1 MLLLIGSFSV
11 LGTFE
16 MHSQVIGQQEA
27 SITQG
32 VTFQWE
38 DDQDVNGDN
47 DIDNT
52 ENNRSATIQ
61 SITVGNDVFNT
72 FVAPSGYQLTR
83 LGGNGNIAARHSRNG
98 IVLNRTTPPF
108 SGEVIG
114 TSASA
119 TFDPTDTGSA
129 WDNAALA
136 AFQDKNLNH
145 YFTSNGN
152 GQNICGNFSGVVD
165 TGNAQ
170 KQTLFYNPPIPSN
183 QDGIIAI
190 TERGGNNC
198 FYIRFYG
205 TKLGSNTETIL
216 GDTFVRTSGDLRGG
230 DGPNPPAPGSDYWE
244 SDREIENSQSIAIAL
259 FELNSVAPTGSKIT
273 RVEFVA
279 ASLDDGDGKLF
290 ILQKY
295 AVDQLEIGCLNEKFE
310 GNIDLSNNVPQGSTY
325 SVVSGPSP
333 AGEAFNLNSNGTFS
347 YTPPAGYTGSVVFEY
362 QVCLP
367 APNSS
372 VCDTA
377 FVTLDYVSPPE
388 AAIIDL
394 DCNSN
399 GTTNLIVTSPL
410 GNNLEYSINNGPF
423 QSDTTFSNLSE
434 GSYVVT
440 VRDKNTGCSQAS
452 VSGFVIENLEVA
464 IPIDVADVSCFGGND
479 GAINL
484 EPSGG
489 KAPYEFEWSNGATTE
504 DLSGLSAGTY
514 TVVVTD
520 AYGCEL
526 EATAVVSG
534 PAKAVSIKPN
544 TVITA
549 VSCFEGNDGA
559 INITPD
565 GGTPPYT
572 YVWSNGAT
580 TQDIS
585 NLEAG
590 SYTVTVIDANN
601 CEAESTFSVEQPTA
615 ALSITDTI
623 TNVLCNGDDSGA
635 VQLTVSGG
643 TAPYTYEWSDGS
655 TTAHLEDV
663 TAGSYSVVVRDANDC
678 EIQESFT
685 ITEPDSPLSINLTRE
700 NATTAQNCA
709 DGTAIAAVTG
719 GTAPYTYLWSNGA
732 TVATISNL
740 ADGTYSVTVKDANGC
755 EITQSV
761 VVDCINTCD
770 AVIAIGTVRDVLCAG
785 EETGSTT
792 VSASSEANPDAL
804 FTFTWSNGDVDAGVT
819 SSTLDNIGAGVYTV
833 SVTIDGTVCQPVE
846 QSVTISEPSS
856 AVGVTIVTE
865 DETGPGLSNGEA
877 KATATGGVAPYTYS
891 WSTGATTA
899 EINNLSPGDYTVE
912 VTDANG
918 CTVENT
924 VTINPGS
931 CNNLA
936 ITTGVEDVTCNG
948 FSDGSI
954 ISTTT
959 GGNGPFTYS
968 WSNGATTENIN
979 NVTAGSY
986 TVTVT
991 DSFTNCTAQSTV
1003 TVNEPTVLSAGIAVN
1018 NVLCFGE
1025 STGSLNLTV
1034 SGGTPDYTYEWS
1046 GGQTIEDL
1054 TALPAGNYSVIVT
1067 DGNGCTT
1074 TAQAVISQPASAVT
1088 ADVSSTNE
1096 NGATANDG
1104 TATVLPEGGTM
1115 PYTILW
1121 SNGET
1126 TNTIDGLDA
1135 GDYAVVVTDAN
1146 GCTYEET
1153 ITVASTNQVPA
1164 PVNDS
1169 ATTSED
1175 TAVAINVTDNDS
1187 FGSDGPNDSVIVI
1200 TEQPENGSVTVD
1212 DGGTP
1217 NDPTDDTVLY
1227 TPEPDFNGTDTFEY
1241 EITDSNGDSETATVT
1256 VVVTPVDDV
1265 VSDTSNTDE
1274 DVPVE
1279 IDVLGNDT
1287 FDENADVAITD
1298 VTDPA
1303 NGTVEI
1309 NDNGT
1314 VTYTPNPDFNG
1325 EDTFEY
1331 TVTVT
1336 NPDGTTTT
1344 ETAIVTVTV
1353 SPIVDVADDAETT
1366 PEDTPVNVDVL
1377 GNDTFEGTN
1386 NEVTDVTDPANGTVV
1401 INDDGT
1407 VTYTPDPDFNGE
1419 DTFDYTVT
1427 VTNPDGTTTT
1437 ETATVVVTVTPEQDV
1452 MDDAATTPE
1461 DTPVDID
1468 VLENDGFDPAADV
1481 AVTDVT
1487 DPANGTVV
1495 INDDGTVTYTP
1506 DPDFNGED
1514 TFDYTVTVTNPDG
1527 TTTTETATVVVT
1539 VTPEED
1545 VMDDAATTP
1554 EDTPV
1559 DIDVL
1564 ENDGFDPAADVAVTD
1579 VTDPANGT
1587 VVINDDGTVTY
1598 TPDPDFNGEDTF
1610 DYTVTVTNPD
1620 GTTTTETATVVV
1632 TVTPEEDVMDDAAT
1646 TPEDTPVD
1654 IDVLENDGFDPAAD
1668 VAVTDVTDPA
1678 NGTVVIND
1686 DGTVTYTPDPDFNGE
1701 DTFDYTVTVTNPDGT
1716 TTTETATVVVT
1727 VTPEEDVMDDAATTP
1742 EDTPVDIDVLENDGF
1757 DPAADVAVTDVTD
1770 PANGTVVIND
1780 DGTVTYTPDPDFNGE
1795 DTFDYTVTVT
1805 NPDGTTTTETATVV
1819 VTVTPEQ
1826 DVMDDAATTPEDTP
1840 VDIDVLEND
1849 GFDPAADVAVTDVTD
1864 PANGTVVINDDG
1876 TVTYTPDP
1884 DFNGED
1890 TFDYTVTVTNPDGTT
1905 TTETATVVVTVTPE
1919 QDVMDDAAT
1928 TPEDTPVDI
1937 DVLENDGFD
1946 PAADV
1951 AVTDVTDPANGT
1963 VVINDDGTVTY
1974 TPDPDFNGEDTFDYT
1989 VTVTN
1994 PDGTTTTET
2003 ATVVVTVTPEE
2014 DVMDDAAT
2022 TPEDTPVD
2030 IDVLENDGFDPAA
2043 DVAVTDVTD
2052 PANGTVVINDDG
2064 TVTYTPDP
2072 DFNGEDTFDYTVT
2085 VTNPDG
2091 TTTTETATVVV
2102 TVTPEEDVM
2111 DDAATTP
2118 EDTPVDIDVLE
2129 NDGFDPA
2136 ADVAVTDVTDPA
2148 NGTVV
2153 INDDGTVTYTP
2164 DPDFNGEDTFD
2175 YTVTVTNPDGTT
2187 TTETATVVVTVT
2199 PEEDVMDD
2207 AATTPEDTPVDIDV
2221 LENDGFDPA
2230 ADVAVTDV
2238 TDPANGTV
2246 VINDDGT
2253 VTYTPDPD
2261 FNGEDTFDYTVTVT
2275 NPDGTTTTETATVVV
2290 TVTPE
2295 EDVMDDAA
2303 TTPEDTPVDIDVLE
2317 NDGFDPAADVAV
2329 TDVTDPANGTVVI
2342 NDDGTVT
2349 YTPDPDFNGED
2360 TFDYTVTVT
2369 NPDGTTTTET
2379 ATVVVTV
2386 TPEED
2391 VMDDAATTPED
2402 TPVDIDVLE
2411 NDGFDPAADVAVTD
2425 VTDPA
2430 NGTVVINDD
2439 GTVTY
2444 TPDPD
2449 FNGEDTFDYTVTV
2462 TNPDGTTTTE
2472 TATVVVTVTPE
2483 EDVMDDAATTPED
2496 TPVDIDVLE
2505 NDGFD
2510 PAADVAVTDVTDPAN
2525 GTVVINDDG
2534 TVTYTPD
2541 PDFNGED
2548 TFDYTVTVTNPDG
2561 TTTTETATVVVTVTP
2576 EQDVMDDAATTPE
2589 DTPVDIDVLENDGF
2603 DPAADVAVTDV
2614 TDPANGTVVIN
2625 DDGTVTYTPDPDFN
2639 GEDTF
2644 DYTVT
2649 VTNPDGTTTTETAT
2663 VVVTVTPEQDVMD
2676 DAATTPEDTPVDID
2690 VLENDGFDPAAD
2702 VAVTDV
2708 TDPANGTV
2716 VINDDGTVTYTPD
2729 PDFNGEDTFDYTVT
2743 VTNPDGTTTTETAT
2757 VVVTVTPEED
2767 VMDDAATTPED
2778 TPVDIDVLEN
2788 DGFDPAAD
2796 VAVTDVTDPANGTV
2810 VINDDGTVTYTP
2822 DPDFN
2827 GEDTFDYT
2835 VTVTNPDGTTTTETA
2850 TVVVTV
2856 TPEEDVMDD
2865 AATTPE
2871 DTPVDIDVLEND
2883 GFDPAADVA
2892 VTDVTDPANGTVVIN
2907 DDGTVTY
2914 TPDPDFN
2921 GEDTFDYTV
2930 TVTNP
2935 DGTTTTETATVVVT
2949 VTPEED
2955 VMDDAATTPEDTP
2968 VDIDVLENDG
2978 FDPAA
2983 DVAVTDVTDP
2993 ANGTVVINDDGTVT
3007 YTPDPDFNG
3016 EDTFDYTVTVTNPDG
3031 TTTTE
3036 TATVVVT
3043 VTPEQ
3048 DVMDDA
3054 ATTPEDTPVDIDVL
3068 ENDGFDPAADVAVTD
3083 VTDPAN
3089 GTVVINDD
3097 GTVTYTPDPDF
3108 NGEDTFDYTVTVT
3121 NPDGTTTTETATVV
3135 VTVTPEQDVMDDAA
3149 TTPEDTPVDID
3160 VLENDGFDPAADV
3173 AVTDVTDPANGTV
3186 VINDDGTVTYTPD
3199 PDFNGEDTFDY
3210 TVTVTNPDGTTT
3222 TETATVVVTVTPEED
3237 VMDDAATTPED
3248 TPVDIDV
3255 LENDGFDPAADVAV
3269 TDVTDP
3275 ANGTV
3280 VINDDGTVTYTPDPD
3295 FNGEDTFDYT
3305 VTVTN
3310 PDGTTTTETATVVV
3324 TVTPEED
3331 VMDDAATTPEDTPV
3345 DIDVLENDGFDPA
3358 ADVAVTDVTDPANG
3372 TVVINDDGTVTYT
3385 PDPDFNGEDTFDYTV
3400 TVTNPDG
3407 TTTTET
3413 ATVVVT
3419 VTPEEDVMDDAATTP
3434 EDTPVDIDVLEN
3446 DGFDPA
3452 ADVAVTDVTDPANG
3466 TVVINDDGTVTYTP
3480 DPNFNGEDTFD
3491 YTVTVTNPDGTTTT
3505 ETATVVVTVTPDNP
3519 SLDLFKEG
3527 NYEDTNEDGVV
3538 NLGDSIIYNFI
3549 VFNNGDVP
3557 LSNITLT
3564 DELVEVM
3571 GGPIDLEVGESDSM
3585 TFTAI
3590 YAITQDDINAGAVYN
3605 QAIATGEDPAGE
3617 LATDASEDP
3626 TGIDPN
3632 NPLNDPDCM
3641 ECTITVLNQDPEIAI
3656 VKTGLFNDQNGDGFA
3671 QAGETITYNFSVT
3684 NTGNVTVTNIVVT
3697 DPLVTVTGGPIDLV
3711 PGTSDDTTFLAEY
3724 VLTQEDVDAGL
3735 VENQALAT
3743 GQDPNGDDVVDTS
3756 DDNST
3761 IEGEEDVTITDL
3773 PEDPGMIAIVK
3784 TGTFNDEDGDG
3795 FAQAGETITY
3805 NFTVTNTGNVTV
3817 TNIVVTDPLVTVTGG
3832 PIDLAPDAID
3842 ATTFVA
3848 QYVLTQEDVDAGM
3861 VENQALATGQNPN
3874 GDDVVDTSDDDSS
3887 VEGEED
3893 VTVTDLPEDP
3903 GMIAIVKTGT
3913 FNDEDGDGFAQ
3924 AGETITYNFTITNT
3938 GNVTVTNIVV
3948 TDPLVTVTGGPI
3960 DLAPD
3965 AIDATTFVAQYVLTQ
3980 EDVDAGMVENQ
3991 ALATGQ
3997 NPNGDD
4003 VVDTSDDDSSVEG
4016 EEDVT
4021 VTDLPED
4028 PGMIAIVKTGT
4039 FNDEDGDGFAQAGET
4054 ITYNFTIT
4062 NTGNVTVTNIVVTDP
4077 LVTVTGGPI
4086 DLAPDAIDATTFV
4099 AQYVLTQ
4106 EDVDAGMVENQALAT
4121 GQNPNGEDVVD
4132 TSDDDSS
4139 VEGEEDVTVTDLP
4152 EDPGMIAI
4160 VKTGTFNDEDGDGF
4174 AQAGETITYN
4184 FTVTNTG
4191 NVTVTN
4197 IVVTDPLV
4205 TVTGGPIDLAPDA
4218 IDATTFVAQYVLTQE
4233 DVDAGMVENQA
4244 LATGQNPNGDDVVD
4258 TSDDDS
4264 SVEGEEDVT
4273 VTDLP
4278 EDPGMIAIVKTG
4290 TFNDEDGDG
4299 FAQAG
4304 ETITYN
4310 FTITNT
4316 GNVTVTNIVVTDP
4329 LVTVTGGPIDLNAGA
4344 SDATTFSAIYTITQ
4358 ADIDNGGVTNQALAT
4373 GQNPDGDDVT
4383 DTSDDDSNLEDDET
4397 ITTFPTD
4404 EGAIALIKTGFF
4416 NDESGDGF
4424 AQVGETVTYNFTVT
4438 NTGNITITNI
4448 VINDPLVTVT
4458 GGPIDLSAG
4467 EVDTDT
4473 FSAVYTLTQADVDA
4487 GGVTNQAV
4495 VTGQNPD
4502 GNDVL
4507 DTSDDDSN
4515 LEDDI
4520 TVTDL
4525 PQGASIS
4532 LIKTAVFNDVDGDG
4546 FAQVG
4551 ETITYNFIVTNTGN
4565 VTVTN
4570 IIIEDPLVN
4579 VTGGPIDLDPG
4590 ETDSTT
4596 FVAIYTIVQSDI
4608 ALGYVTNQAIAT
4620 GQDPDGIDVV
4630 DISDDNNS
4638 VEDDE
4643 TVTNLPIKSSIALE
4657 KVGTTVDID
4666 GDGLIQDGEVI
4677 QYTFTVTNTGSL
4689 PLNNI
4694 SITDPLVTV
4703 DGGPIS
4709 LLPGESDST
4718 TFTATYVVTPLDI
4731 ANGFVLNQAVV
4742 NSIDSNGLDVTDLSD
4757 DPNNDENV
4765 DPNMDGNPDDPTLT
4779 TFEGVLNIFDLEVF
4793 NGISPDGDGINDFF
4807 IIEGIDAFPE
4817 NNVQIFN
4824 RWGVQVF
4831 EQDGYTNSPTTG
4843 FKGISEGRATIS
4855 ADNLLPAGTYF
4866 YLISYQTPDGLRRKS
4881 GYLYINR

>member
-655 TTAHLEDV
+655 TTANLEDV

-1437 ETATVVVTVTPEQDV
+1437 ETATVVVTVTPE
-1452 MDDAATTPE
+1452 
-1461 DTPVDID
+1461 
-1468 VLENDGFDPAADV
+1468 
-1481 AVTDVT
+1481 
-1487 DPANGTVV
+1487 
-1495 INDDGTVTYTP
+1495 
-1506 DPDFNGED
+1506 
-1514 TFDYTVTVTNPDG
+1514 
-1527 TTTTETATVVVT
+1527 
-1539 VTPEED
+1539 ED

-1757 DPAADVAVTDVTD
+1757 
-1770 PANGTVVIND
+1770 N
-1780 DGTVTYTPDPDFNGE
+1780 
-1795 DTFDYTVTVT
+1795 
-1805 NPDGTTTTETATVV
+1805 
-1819 VTVTPEQ
+1819 
-1826 DVMDDAATTPEDTP
+1826 
-1840 VDIDVLEND
+1840 
-1849 GFDPAADVAVTDVTD
+1849 
-1864 PANGTVVINDDG
+1864 
-1876 TVTYTPDP
+1876 
-1884 DFNGED
+1884 
-1890 TFDYTVTVTNPDGTT
+1890 
-1905 TTETATVVVTVTPE
+1905 
-1919 QDVMDDAAT
+1919 
-1928 TPEDTPVDI
+1928 
-1937 DVLENDGFD
+1937 
-1946 PAADV
+1946 
-1951 AVTDVTDPANGT
+1951 
-1963 VVINDDGTVTY
+1963 
-1974 TPDPDFNGEDTFDYT
+1974 
-1989 VTVTN
+1989 
-1994 PDGTTTTET
+1994 
-2003 ATVVVTVTPEE
+2003 
-2014 DVMDDAAT
+2014 
-2022 TPEDTPVD
+2022 
-2030 IDVLENDGFDPAA
+2030 
-2043 DVAVTDVTD
+2043 
-2052 PANGTVVINDDG
+2052 
-2064 TVTYTPDP
+2064 
-2072 DFNGEDTFDYTVT
+2072 
-2085 VTNPDG
+2085 
-2091 TTTTETATVVV
+2091 
-2102 TVTPEEDVM
+2102 
-2111 DDAATTP
+2111 
-2118 EDTPVDIDVLE
+2118 
-2129 NDGFDPA
+2129 
-2136 ADVAVTDVTDPA
+2136 
-2148 NGTVV
+2148 
-2153 INDDGTVTYTP
+2153 
-2164 DPDFNGEDTFD
+2164 
-2175 YTVTVTNPDGTT
+2175 
-2187 TTETATVVVTVT
+2187 
-2199 PEEDVMDD
+2199 
-2207 AATTPEDTPVDIDV
+2207 
-2221 LENDGFDPA
+2221 
-2230 ADVAVTDV
+2230 
-2238 TDPANGTV
+2238 
-2246 VINDDGT
+2246 
-2253 VTYTPDPD
+2253 
-2261 FNGEDTFDYTVTVT
+2261 
-2275 NPDGTTTTETATVVV
+2275 
-2290 TVTPE
+2290 
-2295 EDVMDDAA
+2295 
-2303 TTPEDTPVDIDVLE
+2303 
-2317 NDGFDPAADVAV
+2317 
-2329 TDVTDPANGTVVI
+2329 
-2342 NDDGTVT
+2342 
-2349 YTPDPDFNGED
+2349 
-2360 TFDYTVTVT
+2360 
-2369 NPDGTTTTET
+2369 
-2379 ATVVVTV
+2379 
-2386 TPEED
+2386 
-2391 VMDDAATTPED
+2391 
-2402 TPVDIDVLE
+2402 
-2411 NDGFDPAADVAVTD
+2411 PAADVAVTD

-2576 EQDVMDDAATTPE
+2576 EQ
-2589 DTPVDIDVLENDGF
+2589 
-2603 DPAADVAVTDV
+2603 
-2614 TDPANGTVVIN
+2614 
-2625 DDGTVTYTPDPDFN
+2625 
-2639 GEDTF
+2639 
-2644 DYTVT
+2644 
-2649 VTNPDGTTTTETAT
+2649 
-2663 VVVTVTPEQDVMD
+2663 
-2676 DAATTPEDTPVDID
+2676 
-2690 VLENDGFDPAAD
+2690 
-2702 VAVTDV
+2702 
-2708 TDPANGTV
+2708 
-2716 VINDDGTVTYTPD
+2716 
-2729 PDFNGEDTFDYTVT
+2729 
-2743 VTNPDGTTTTETAT
+2743 
-2757 VVVTVTPEED
+2757 
-2767 VMDDAATTPED
+2767 
-2778 TPVDIDVLEN
+2778 
-2788 DGFDPAAD
+2788 
-2796 VAVTDVTDPANGTV
+2796 
-2810 VINDDGTVTYTP
+2810 
-2822 DPDFN
+2822 
-2827 GEDTFDYT
+2827 
-2835 VTVTNPDGTTTTETA
+2835 
-2850 TVVVTV
+2850 
-2856 TPEEDVMDD
+2856 
-2865 AATTPE
+2865 
-2871 DTPVDIDVLEND
+2871 
-2883 GFDPAADVA
+2883 
-2892 VTDVTDPANGTVVIN
+2892 
-2907 DDGTVTY
+2907 
-2914 TPDPDFN
+2914 
-2921 GEDTFDYTV
+2921 
-2930 TVTNP
+2930 
-2935 DGTTTTETATVVVT
+2935 
-2949 VTPEED
+2949 
-2955 VMDDAATTPEDTP
+2955 
-2968 VDIDVLENDG
+2968 
-2978 FDPAA
+2978 
-2983 DVAVTDVTDP
+2983 
-2993 ANGTVVINDDGTVT
+2993 
-3007 YTPDPDFNG
+3007 
-3016 EDTFDYTVTVTNPDG
+3016 
-3031 TTTTE
+3031 
-3036 TATVVVT
+3036 
-3043 VTPEQ
+3043 
-3048 DVMDDA
+3048 
-3054 ATTPEDTPVDIDVL
+3054 
-3068 ENDGFDPAADVAVTD
+3068 
-3083 VTDPAN
+3083 
-3089 GTVVINDD
+3089 
-3097 GTVTYTPDPDF
+3097 
-3108 NGEDTFDYTVTVT
+3108 
-3121 NPDGTTTTETATVV
+3121 
-3135 VTVTPEQDVMDDAA
+3135 
-3149 TTPEDTPVDID
+3149 
-3160 VLENDGFDPAADV
+3160 
-3173 AVTDVTDPANGTV
+3173 
-3186 VINDDGTVTYTPD
+3186 
-3199 PDFNGEDTFDY
+3199 
-3210 TVTVTNPDGTTT
+3210 
-3222 TETATVVVTVTPEED
+3222 D

-3805 NFTVTNTGNVTV
+3805 NFTV
-3817 TNIVVTDPLVTVTGG
+3817 
-3832 PIDLAPDAID
+3832 
-3842 ATTFVA
+3842 
-3848 QYVLTQEDVDAGM
+3848 
-3861 VENQALATGQNPN
+3861 
-3874 GDDVVDTSDDDSS
+3874 
-3887 VEGEED
+3887 
-3893 VTVTDLPEDP
+3893 
-3903 GMIAIVKTGT
+3903 
-3913 FNDEDGDGFAQ
+3913 
-3924 AGETITYNFTITNT
+3924 TNT

>member
-1 MLLLIGSFSV
+1 MKRKLQFASLRSLTMLLLIGSFSV

-655 TTAHLEDV
+655 TTANLEDV

-1437 ETATVVVTVTPEQDV
+1437 ETATVVVTVTPE
-1452 MDDAATTPE
+1452 
-1461 DTPVDID
+1461 
-1468 VLENDGFDPAADV
+1468 
-1481 AVTDVT
+1481 
-1487 DPANGTVV
+1487 
-1495 INDDGTVTYTP
+1495 
-1506 DPDFNGED
+1506 
-1514 TFDYTVTVTNPDG
+1514 
-1527 TTTTETATVVVT
+1527 
-1539 VTPEED
+1539 ED

-1757 DPAADVAVTDVTD
+1757 
-1770 PANGTVVIND
+1770 N
-1780 DGTVTYTPDPDFNGE
+1780 
-1795 DTFDYTVTVT
+1795 
-1805 NPDGTTTTETATVV
+1805 
-1819 VTVTPEQ
+1819 
-1826 DVMDDAATTPEDTP
+1826 
-1840 VDIDVLEND
+1840 
-1849 GFDPAADVAVTDVTD
+1849 
-1864 PANGTVVINDDG
+1864 
-1876 TVTYTPDP
+1876 
-1884 DFNGED
+1884 
-1890 TFDYTVTVTNPDGTT
+1890 
-1905 TTETATVVVTVTPE
+1905 
-1919 QDVMDDAAT
+1919 
-1928 TPEDTPVDI
+1928 
-1937 DVLENDGFD
+1937 
-1946 PAADV
+1946 
-1951 AVTDVTDPANGT
+1951 
-1963 VVINDDGTVTY
+1963 
-1974 TPDPDFNGEDTFDYT
+1974 
-1989 VTVTN
+1989 
-1994 PDGTTTTET
+1994 
-2003 ATVVVTVTPEE
+2003 
-2014 DVMDDAAT
+2014 
-2022 TPEDTPVD
+2022 
-2030 IDVLENDGFDPAA
+2030 
-2043 DVAVTDVTD
+2043 
-2052 PANGTVVINDDG
+2052 
-2064 TVTYTPDP
+2064 
-2072 DFNGEDTFDYTVT
+2072 
-2085 VTNPDG
+2085 
-2091 TTTTETATVVV
+2091 
-2102 TVTPEEDVM
+2102 
-2111 DDAATTP
+2111 
-2118 EDTPVDIDVLE
+2118 
-2129 NDGFDPA
+2129 
-2136 ADVAVTDVTDPA
+2136 
-2148 NGTVV
+2148 
-2153 INDDGTVTYTP
+2153 
-2164 DPDFNGEDTFD
+2164 
-2175 YTVTVTNPDGTT
+2175 
-2187 TTETATVVVTVT
+2187 
-2199 PEEDVMDD
+2199 
-2207 AATTPEDTPVDIDV
+2207 
-2221 LENDGFDPA
+2221 
-2230 ADVAVTDV
+2230 
-2238 TDPANGTV
+2238 
-2246 VINDDGT
+2246 
-2253 VTYTPDPD
+2253 
-2261 FNGEDTFDYTVTVT
+2261 
-2275 NPDGTTTTETATVVV
+2275 
-2290 TVTPE
+2290 
-2295 EDVMDDAA
+2295 
-2303 TTPEDTPVDIDVLE
+2303 
-2317 NDGFDPAADVAV
+2317 
-2329 TDVTDPANGTVVI
+2329 
-2342 NDDGTVT
+2342 
-2349 YTPDPDFNGED
+2349 
-2360 TFDYTVTVT
+2360 
-2369 NPDGTTTTET
+2369 
-2379 ATVVVTV
+2379 
-2386 TPEED
+2386 
-2391 VMDDAATTPED
+2391 
-2402 TPVDIDVLE
+2402 
-2411 NDGFDPAADVAVTD
+2411 PAADVAVTD

-2576 EQDVMDDAATTPE
+2576 EQ
-2589 DTPVDIDVLENDGF
+2589 
-2603 DPAADVAVTDV
+2603 
-2614 TDPANGTVVIN
+2614 
-2625 DDGTVTYTPDPDFN
+2625 
-2639 GEDTF
+2639 
-2644 DYTVT
+2644 
-2649 VTNPDGTTTTETAT
+2649 
-2663 VVVTVTPEQDVMD
+2663 
-2676 DAATTPEDTPVDID
+2676 
-2690 VLENDGFDPAAD
+2690 
-2702 VAVTDV
+2702 
-2708 TDPANGTV
+2708 
-2716 VINDDGTVTYTPD
+2716 
-2729 PDFNGEDTFDYTVT
+2729 
-2743 VTNPDGTTTTETAT
+2743 
-2757 VVVTVTPEED
+2757 
-2767 VMDDAATTPED
+2767 
-2778 TPVDIDVLEN
+2778 
-2788 DGFDPAAD
+2788 
-2796 VAVTDVTDPANGTV
+2796 
-2810 VINDDGTVTYTP
+2810 
-2822 DPDFN
+2822 
-2827 GEDTFDYT
+2827 
-2835 VTVTNPDGTTTTETA
+2835 
-2850 TVVVTV
+2850 
-2856 TPEEDVMDD
+2856 
-2865 AATTPE
+2865 
-2871 DTPVDIDVLEND
+2871 
-2883 GFDPAADVA
+2883 
-2892 VTDVTDPANGTVVIN
+2892 
-2907 DDGTVTY
+2907 
-2914 TPDPDFN
+2914 
-2921 GEDTFDYTV
+2921 
-2930 TVTNP
+2930 
-2935 DGTTTTETATVVVT
+2935 
-2949 VTPEED
+2949 
-2955 VMDDAATTPEDTP
+2955 
-2968 VDIDVLENDG
+2968 
-2978 FDPAA
+2978 
-2983 DVAVTDVTDP
+2983 
-2993 ANGTVVINDDGTVT
+2993 
-3007 YTPDPDFNG
+3007 
-3016 EDTFDYTVTVTNPDG
+3016 
-3031 TTTTE
+3031 
-3036 TATVVVT
+3036 
-3043 VTPEQ
+3043 
-3048 DVMDDA
+3048 
-3054 ATTPEDTPVDIDVL
+3054 
-3068 ENDGFDPAADVAVTD
+3068 
-3083 VTDPAN
+3083 
-3089 GTVVINDD
+3089 
-3097 GTVTYTPDPDF
+3097 
-3108 NGEDTFDYTVTVT
+3108 
-3121 NPDGTTTTETATVV
+3121 
-3135 VTVTPEQDVMDDAA
+3135 
-3149 TTPEDTPVDID
+3149 
-3160 VLENDGFDPAADV
+3160 
-3173 AVTDVTDPANGTV
+3173 
-3186 VINDDGTVTYTPD
+3186 
-3199 PDFNGEDTFDY
+3199 
-3210 TVTVTNPDGTTT
+3210 
-3222 TETATVVVTVTPEED
+3222 D

-3805 NFTVTNTGNVTV
+3805 NFTV
-3817 TNIVVTDPLVTVTGG
+3817 
-3832 PIDLAPDAID
+3832 
-3842 ATTFVA
+3842 
-3848 QYVLTQEDVDAGM
+3848 
-3861 VENQALATGQNPN
+3861 
-3874 GDDVVDTSDDDSS
+3874 
-3887 VEGEED
+3887 
-3893 VTVTDLPEDP
+3893 
-3903 GMIAIVKTGT
+3903 
-3913 FNDEDGDGFAQ
+3913 
-3924 AGETITYNFTITNT
+3924 TNT